1 MTAPVRS
8 SPARVLVVDDSAL
21 VRDLVPR
28 LLERHRRLL
37 SVAVA
42 ADPIIARRKIAEA
55 RPDVILLD
63 LAMPRMDGLSFL
75 RILMAED
82 PIPVVVF
89 SSRVG
94 KDTDDVFR
102 ALDLGAIDV
111 VAKPQIGMQ
120 DFLAGSV
127 ASLVETLLAA
137 AGAKVPRRRVPRFRS
152 FAPAAL
158 FPAAS
163 AKKGGPRDRAVTAPK
178 GETAG
183 GLSVRRLI
191 AIGASTGGTEALGE
205 LLAALPP
212 ETPGIAIVQ
221 HMPEGFTA
229 AFARR
234 LDVCSRMEVKEAV
247 SGDRLCRGR
256 VLVAPGNRHL
266 VLRRAGDEYV
276 AELVNAPPVSRHRPS
291 VDVLFRSV
299 ADAAGDAAVGVILT
313 GMGSDGAEGLLA
325 MKARGARTIA
335 QDEASCV
342 VFGMPREAIARG
354 GVDEVMT
361 LSRIAAALVN
371 GRAGDGHSET
381 NGMREGVR

>member
-1 MTAPVRS
+1 MTPPPRSTPV
-8 SPARVLVVDDSAL
+8 RVLVVDDSAL

-37 SVAVA
+37 SVVVA

-94 KDTDDVFR
+94 SDTDDVFR

-127 ASLVETLLAA
+127 ASLVDTLLAA
-137 AGAKVPRRRVPRFRS
+137 ASAKVPRRRAPRFRS
-152 FAPAAL
+152 LAPAAP
-158 FPAAS
+158 FPTATVRKA
-163 AKKGGPRDRAVTAPK
+163 GPADRA
-178 GETAG
+178 
-183 GLSVRRLI
+183 LI

-234 LDVCSRMEVKEAV
+234 LDACSRMEVKEAV
-247 SGDRLCRGR
+247 SGDRLGRGR
-256 VLVAPGNRHL
+256 VLIAPGNRHL

-299 ADAAGDAAVGVILT
+299 ADAAGDAATGVILT
-313 GMGSDGAEGLLA
+313 GMGADGAEGLLV

-335 QDEASCV
+335 QDETSCV

-354 GVDEVMT
+354 AVDEVMT
-361 LSRIAAALVN
+361 LSRIAAALVSGKAGKGHAEMN
-371 GRAGDGHSET
+371 GL
-381 NGMREGVR
+381 REGVR